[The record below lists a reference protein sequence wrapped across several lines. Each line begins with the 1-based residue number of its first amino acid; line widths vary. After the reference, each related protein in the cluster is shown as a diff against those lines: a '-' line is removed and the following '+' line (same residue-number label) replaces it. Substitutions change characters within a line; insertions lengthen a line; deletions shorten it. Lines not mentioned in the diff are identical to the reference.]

1 MFNTFGKTST
11 TFGASVPVWR
21 EVDSIM
27 QSGGTL
33 GILPE
38 IGGIL
43 PAGTPVVIDAVGGT
57 VLPIYFAVVSEL
69 AASGASA
76 VKIEAGENNF
86 LPEVGDKLT
95 VYTSGGQEL
104 TISEV
109 GEAAAGVI
117 TLTTNG
123 LLGDIAA
130 GATLYLSERDSKD
143 IDIAK
148 LAGLTYN
155 DVYAETGTTAAS
167 VAIVQGGTVYADRV
181 PLIPANVKSLIPN
194 IIFEGGI

>member
-1 MFNTFGKTST
+1 M
-11 TFGASVPVWR
+11 
-21 EVDSIM
+21 
-27 QSGGTL
+27 
-33 GILPE
+33 
-38 IGGIL
+38 
-43 PAGTPVVIDAVGGT
+43 
-57 VLPIYFAVVSEL
+57 VSEL
-69 AASGASA
+69 AASGATA

-86 LPEVGDKLT
+86 VPEVGDKVT

-104 TISEV
+104 TISVV
-109 GEAAAGVI
+109 GAASEGVI
-117 TLTTNG
+117 TLTTTE
-123 LLGDIAA
+123 LTAAISA

>member
-21 EVDSIM
+21 KVTDIM

-33 GILPE
+33 GILPA

-57 VLPIYFAVVSEL
+57 ALPIYFAVVSEL

-104 TISEV
+104 TISVV
-109 GEAAAGVI
+109 GAASQGVI
-117 TLTTNG
+117 TLTTTE
-123 LLGDIAA
+123 LTAAISA

-148 LAGLTYN
+148 LAGLTFN
-155 DVYAETGTTAAS
+155 DVYAETGTTDAS

-181 PLIPANVKSLIPN
+181 PLVPANVRTLIPN

>member
-21 EVDSIM
+21 KVTDIM

-33 GILPE
+33 GILPA

-57 VLPIYFAVVSEL
+57 ALPIYFAVVSET

-86 LPEVGDKLT
+86 VPEVGDKVT

-104 TISEV
+104 TISDV
-109 GEAAAGVI
+109 GDVTSGEI

-123 LLGDIAA
+123 LLGEIAA
-130 GATLYLSERDSKD
+130 GTTLYLSERDAKD

-155 DVYAETGTTAAS
+155 DVYAETGTTAAT
-167 VAIVQGGTVYADRV
+167 VAIVQGGTVHADRV